1 MSSSKAC
8 GIDLGTTYSC
18 VGVWQNDRVEII
30 ANDQGNRTTP
40 SYVAFSD
47 NERLIGD
54 AAKNQVAM
62 NPTNTVFDAKRLIG
76 RKFDDAEVQADMKH
90 FPFTVFSKGGKP
102 YVRVEYR
109 GEQKEFSPEEISSM
123 ILLKMKETAESY
135 LGTTVNNAV
144 VTVPA
149 YFNDSQRQAT
159 KDAGTISG
167 LNVLR
172 IINEPTAAAIA
183 YGLDKKVVGER
194 NVLIF
199 DLGGGTFDVSLLTIE
214 EGIFEVKATAG
225 DTHLGGEDFDNRLVN
240 HFAQEFKRKN
250 KKDLSSNL
258 RALRRLRTAC
268 ERAKRT
274 LSSAAQTSIEIDSLF
289 EGIDFYTSL
298 TRARFEE
305 LCQDLFRSTLEPVEK
320 VLRDSKID
328 KANVHEIVLVGGSTR
343 IPRIVKLVSDF
354 FNGKEPNKSI
364 NPDEAVAYGA
374 AVQAAILSGDTSEKT
389 QDLLLLDVAP
399 LSLGIETAGGVM
411 TALIKRNT
419 TVPTKK
425 SETFS
430 TYADNQP
437 GVLIQV
443 YEGERAR
450 TKDNNLLG
458 KFELSGIPPAPR
470 GVPQVE
476 VTFDI
481 DANGILNVSAS
492 DKTTGKSNRITITND
507 KGRLSKEE
515 IDRMV
520 NEAEKYKAEDEA
532 AAARITAKNGLE
544 SYAYNLRNSITDEKL
559 ADKFEAGDK
568 AKLEGAVND
577 TIKWLDASQEGS
589 KEEYEEKQKELEA
602 IANPIMQKLYGAA
615 GGPPGGAPGGFPGGA
630 PGGAPGGFPG
640 GASDDG
646 PSVEEVD

>member
-1 MSSSKAC
+1 
-8 GIDLGTTYSC
+8 
-18 VGVWQNDRVEII
+18 
-30 ANDQGNRTTP
+30 
-40 SYVAFSD
+40 
-47 NERLIGD
+47 
-54 AAKNQVAM
+54 M
-62 NPTNTVFDAKRLIG
+62 NPHNTVFDAKRLIG
-76 RKFDDAEVQADMKH
+76 RKFEDAEVQSDIKH
-90 FPFTVFSKGGKP
+90 FPFKVFSKGGKP
-102 YVRVEYR
+102 YIRVEYR
-109 GEQKEFSPEEISSM
+109 GEEKEFSPEEISSM
-123 ILLKMKETAESY
+123 VLLKMKETAESY
-135 LGTTVNNAV
+135 LGTTINNAV

-183 YGLDKKVVGER
+183 YGLDKKVSGER

-240 HFAQEFKRKN
+240 HFVQEFKRKN
-250 KKDLSSNL
+250 KKDLSANP
-258 RALRRLRTAC
+258 RAVRRLRTAC

-328 KANVHEIVLVGGSTR
+328 KAQVHEIVLVGGSTR

-425 SETFS
+425 SEIFS

-470 GVPQVE
+470 GVPQIE

-515 IDRMV
+515 IERMV
-520 NEAEKYKAEDEA
+520 QEAEKYKAEDEA

-568 AKLEGAVND
+568 TKLETAVNEA
-577 TIKWLDASQEGS
+577 IAWLDSSQEAS
-589 KEEYEEKQKELEA
+589 KEEYEEKQKELES
-602 IANPIMQKLYGAA
+602 IANPIMQKLYSA
-615 GGPPGGAPGGFPGGA
+615 GGAPGGFPGGA

-640 GASDDG
+640 ASEEG